1 MPKAIHRIRC
11 GSPVALEKDRDKRDH
26 EANKPAAINISGLKP
41 IRYE

>member
-26 EANKPAAINISGLKP
+26 EAEYAGGDKYQLT
-41 IRYE
+41 